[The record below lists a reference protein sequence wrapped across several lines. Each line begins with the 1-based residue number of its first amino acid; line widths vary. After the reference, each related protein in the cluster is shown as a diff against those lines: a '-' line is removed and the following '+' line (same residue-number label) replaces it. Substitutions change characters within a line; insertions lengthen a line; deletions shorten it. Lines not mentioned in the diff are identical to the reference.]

1 MGHPV
6 AEFVIGLVV
15 ILFIAWVVTGGYKD
29 PHADDGKFIVPLTEQ
44 GGGAVYDGPLFQ

>member
-6 AEFVIGLVV
+6 LEFVIGLIV

-29 PHADDGKFIVPLTEQ
+29 PHADDGKFIQPLDPV
-44 GGGAVYDGPLFQ
+44 GGGEVYDQPLFK